1 MKTAKFS
8 RLERSVG
15 SIASRQARRQLME
28 VPWDRFHK
36 AYEAYISWQAF
47 ALWARAVVDLEGSA
61 PSWLKP
67 ILRKRCPGFAQEVDR
82 SRKPE
87 LLGLNLLSWIH
98 NQAFQLAKQEGWLD
112 ALVFYGFR
120 DTRSQAYWTYWEH
133 CDSEWPKRRPAPVP
147 TLAQWT
153 RSALNWKL
161 QGKVGYTVAEKTVE
175 KYIHFEGLVY
185 WLRPIFQAAKVQLP
199 AHVVVELRQQCPG
212 LLEFMSKEI
221 SAHYESNSR
230 DWQRL
235 FKWGEDHV
243 LSRAKKE
250 GWLDCVLRQVSIHP
264 RHVRMAGYARLWY
277 ESRADQPASS
287 HPSFSEWR
295 KDAERPLRSSPMLP
309 FRAR

>member
-1 MKTAKFS
+1 MKKNCQPTM
-8 RLERSVG
+8 LERRIQG
-15 SIASRQARRQLME
+15 IARRKATRQLMQ

-36 AYEAYISWQAF
+36 AYEEYIQWQAF

-61 PSWLKP
+61 PSWLKT
-67 ILRKRCPGFAQEVDR
+67 ILRKRCSGFAQEVDR
-82 SRKPE
+82 SSEPE

-120 DTRSQAYWTYWEH
+120 DTRSQGYWTYWEH

-153 RSALNWKL
+153 RSALNWKF

-175 KYIHFEGLVY
+175 EYIDFEGLVC

-199 AHVVVELRQQCPG
+199 ANVVVELRQQCPG

-221 SAHYESNSR
+221 SAHYESKSR
-230 DWQRL
+230 SWQRL

-250 GWLDCVLRQVSIHP
+250 GWLDCVLRQVRLHP
-264 RHVRMAGYARLWY
+264 FHVRMANCAALYR
-277 ESRADQPASS
+277 ESRAGNIALPYLSLHEWQKAVGGYLRAS
-287 HPSFSEWR
+287 R
-295 KDAERPLRSSPMLP
+295 K
-309 FRAR
+309 